1 MPEMSRMPKYIHDDA
16 ANKIHLDDTHR
27 AHAIDWQRCG
37 KMSESADTFRTFERA
52 ENTEFNKFNWRS
64 SLGMQKF
71 CMQFALRPNA
81 IGTSKM
87 NGYLTEVLTSL
98 ASLHR
103 HRQQSAAVEKSNP
116 RYLCRR
122 KKQQKSERA
131 RCTHWA
137 IQIIGGEL

>member
-1 MPEMSRMPKYIHDDA
+1 MPKYIHDDA

-64 SLGMQKF
+64 SLGLQKF
-71 CMQFALRPNA
+71 CMRFALRPSA
-81 IGTSKM
+81 IGTSNM

-98 ASLHR
+98 AS
-103 HRQQSAAVEKSNP
+103 SAF
-116 RYLCRR
+116 
-122 KKQQKSERA
+122 
-131 RCTHWA
+131 
-137 IQIIGGEL
+137 GGR